1 MIINAFGDDGAVLLR
16 EAVRTFSGVEARGD
30 EFLQT
35 TGAVAQLAVEE
46 GQVVGWCW
54 GYFMPRPD
62 GVAMAYV
69 HEIEV
74 LESRRRKDVGGQLM
88 KAFADVVASRGA
100 SKMFLTTGASN
111 EAARHL
117 YDALGG
123 GLAAQG
129 PTVNYWF
136 ALPLS

>member
-1 MIINAFGDDGAVLLR
+1 MITDAFADDGAVLLR
-16 EAVRTFSGVEARGD
+16 DAVRTFRGIDARGA
-30 EFLQT
+30 EFLET
-35 TGAVAQLAVEE
+35 AGAVAQLAVEE
-46 GQVVGWCW
+46 GEVVGWCW
-54 GYFMPRPD
+54 GYFMVRPD
-62 GVAMAYV
+62 DTAMAYV
-69 HEIEV
+69 HELEV
-74 LESRRRKDVGGQLM
+74 VESRRRKGVGGQLM

-123 GLAAQG
+123 KLAAQG